1 MAIPEAAV
9 VRRPRRPAQGPASV
23 SGSLLA
29 QAVDLLMRTL
39 DYQQAVCAVADLLV
53 PNVAD
58 WCQIF
63 VGDDGE
69 SLSSRMVLAH
79 VDPAKEK
86 LLQAAWQRQPAE
98 LAMRHPLAVAIRS
111 RQPTLVG
118 TCTAA
123 DLETLIETPEDSAAL
138 ARVGVRSMMVVP
150 LVAHGLVVGGVLLAL
165 SDSRRRAY
173 DDNSLQLLE
182 QLGTWCGQ
190 AIYNARLYREAKMA
204 LRLRDELI
212 GAVVEDLAERLVRAR
227 ACSDVLRWH
236 TARAGAPFRKQMT
249 PGLAALEA
257 LVNEM
262 DDLVRGLQAASESQP
277 GTT

>member
-1 MAIPEAAV
+1 
-9 VRRPRRPAQGPASV
+9 V

-29 QAVDLLMRTL
+29 QAVDLLTRTL
-39 DYQQAVCAVADLLV
+39 DYQQTVRAVADLLV
-53 PNVAD
+53 PSLAD

-79 VDPAKEK
+79 VDPAKER

-98 LAMRHPLAVAIRS
+98 LAMRHPLAVVIRS
-111 RQPTLVG
+111 RQPTLVSA
-118 TCTAA
+118 CTLA
-123 DLETLIETPEDSAAL
+123 DLETLAQTPEDGATL
-138 ARVGVRSMMVVP
+138 TRVGVRSMMVMP
-150 LVAHGLVVGGVLLAL
+150 LVTQGLVVGGVLLAV

-173 DDNSLQLLE
+173 DETSLQLVE
-182 QLGTWCGQ
+182 QLSTWCAQ

-236 TARAGAPFRKQMT
+236 TARGGAPLRKQMT
-249 PGLAALEA
+249 PGLAALET

-262 DDLVRGLQAASESQP
+262 DDLVRGLQAASESEP
-277 GTT
+277 GPP